1 MNPVQ
6 ADILVVDDER
16 DLARLVAFN
25 LKAQRHTT
33 RCAHTGEQALAMV
46 AQRAPTLIV
55 LDLMLP
61 DISGKEVCRRLKAST
76 ATRNI
81 PIIMLTA
88 ADSEVDRVVGFEL
101 GAADYVIKPFSTRE
115 LTLRVAAVLRRV
127 QPRINA
133 IQETLTSG
141 ELEVDLQSHRVRV
154 NKVLVD
160 LTRSEFDLLTTM
172 LRGKG
177 RVYTRDELL
186 DTVWGDSADVLDRT
200 VDAHIMRLRK
210 KLGGASRHVET
221 VRGVGYRVV

>member
-1 MNPVQ
+1 MNPDQ

-16 DLARLVAFN
+16 DLAKLVAFN
-25 LKAQRHTT
+25 LQALRHTT

-61 DISGKEVCRRLKAST
+61 DISGKEVCRRLKADP
-76 ATRNI
+76 ATRDI

-127 QPRINA
+127 QPRIPERVA
-133 IQETLTSG
+133 MDRLM
-141 ELEVDLQSHRVRV
+141 LQGREKRRRQRRHNDARGQRDPGHPCRPQRPNHATGQNKDQRGPFHRPGPPHARPQ
-154 NKVLVD
+154 D
-160 LTRSEFDLLTTM
+160 
-172 LRGKG
+172 
-177 RVYTRDELL
+177 TRDQ
-186 DTVWGDSADVLDRT
+186 
-200 VDAHIMRLRK
+200 
-210 KLGGASRHVET
+210 SRS
-221 VRGVGYRVV
+221 